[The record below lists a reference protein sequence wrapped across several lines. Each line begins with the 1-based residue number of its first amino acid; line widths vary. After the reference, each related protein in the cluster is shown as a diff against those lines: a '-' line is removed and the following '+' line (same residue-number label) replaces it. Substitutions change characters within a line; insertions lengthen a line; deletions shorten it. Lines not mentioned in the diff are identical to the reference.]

1 MPSVTVPPV
10 EEAARLFRRLGYTV
24 DDGGREFDAR
34 RKWRTVRVTVL
45 APDEAE
51 GASALADG
59 GCPCDGAELRCYV
72 TRRGHTDELEARL
85 EALDP
90 DCEWA
95 ILGVESE
102 KQYEVVGT

>member
-1 MPSVTVPPV
+1 MSGRLVRVVATVVVVRFIRTSRVTGTMPSVTVPPV

-59 GCPCDGAELRCYV
+59 GCPCDGA
-72 TRRGHTDELEARL
+72 
-85 EALDP
+85 
-90 DCEWA
+90 
-95 ILGVESE
+95 
-102 KQYEVVGT
+102 